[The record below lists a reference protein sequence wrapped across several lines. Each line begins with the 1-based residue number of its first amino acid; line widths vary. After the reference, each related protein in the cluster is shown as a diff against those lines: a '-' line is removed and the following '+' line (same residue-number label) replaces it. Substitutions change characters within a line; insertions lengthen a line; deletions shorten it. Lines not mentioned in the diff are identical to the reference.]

1 VTSSRRRP
9 AKGGALPAG
18 PKGRARQAG
27 PSRSS
32 ASRQAAPTSAGS
44 GPSRSGASRQAGPT
58 GAGSGPKKGGRN
70 LKLAILTGVTLGAL
84 VVGLLYLGSE
94 AFFGLAVVVIV
105 MAQAEFYRAARG
117 GGHNPAAAL
126 GLVAGAVLLLGVF
139 LQGESAAGIVL
150 SLTLAGCFLW
160 YMSLET
166 RTAMVANAGV
176 TMLGVAYIPLLGSY
190 VGLLAL
196 RPDGRGVTIVAIGGA
211 AVYDIFAYA
220 GGSKLGRHPM
230 APSIS
235 PNKTWEG
242 AAVATLATVGLL
254 TFAGPR
260 LGPWSMVQA
269 AILGAAIALV
279 APLGDLVES
288 AIKRDLGIKDMGTIF
303 PGHGGALDRI
313 DAILFTAPTVYLSL
327 KVFGL

>member
-1 VTSSRRRP
+1 MTFSRRRP
-9 AKGGALPAG
+9 MKGGALPS
-18 PKGRARQAG
+18 K
-27 PSRSS
+27 
-32 ASRQAAPTSAGS
+32 
-44 GPSRSGASRQAGPT
+44 
-58 GAGSGPKKGGRN
+58 PKKGGRN
-70 LKLAILTGVTLGAL
+70 LELAILTGVTLGAL

-94 AFFGLAVVVIV
+94 AFFGLAVIVIV
-105 MAQAEFYRAARG
+105 LAQAEFYRAARG

-139 LQGESAAGIVL
+139 VRGEPAAGIIL
-150 SLTLAGCFLW
+150 SVTLAGCFLW

-166 RTAMVANAGV
+166 RTAMVTNVAV

-242 AAVATLATVGLL
+242 AAVATLATVGLMAL
-254 TFAGPR
+254 AAPR
-260 LGPWSMVQA
+260 LGPWSITQA
-269 AILGAAIALV
+269 AILGAAIAVV

-288 AIKRDLGIKDMGTIF
+288 AIKRDLKIKDMGTIF

-327 KVFGL
+327 KVFGI